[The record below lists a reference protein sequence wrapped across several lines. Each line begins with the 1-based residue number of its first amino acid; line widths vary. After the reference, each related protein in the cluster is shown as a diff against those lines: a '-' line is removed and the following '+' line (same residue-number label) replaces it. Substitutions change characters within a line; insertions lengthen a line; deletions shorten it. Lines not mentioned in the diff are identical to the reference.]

1 MRPLSSIRSSLPT
14 QSRNALA
21 IDFQLGG
28 DGQQPH
34 MAGMVKFTFL
44 LTVAGLLAASSA
56 LTDARAQ
63 TDRRSLIYDLLEQR
77 QSRDPSLPDTIERL
91 PDRPALPDTLRT
103 PDSQRDPIL
112 RPGAP
117 DPTAPRSPLLESDR
131 RQQEQREFQERL
143 DRRER
148 FERQRLLMER

>member
-1 MRPLSSIRSSLPT
+1 
-14 QSRNALA
+14 
-21 IDFQLGG
+21 
-28 DGQQPH
+28 

-77 QSRDPSLPDTIERL
+77 QSRDPAQRDSIERL
-91 PDRPALPDTLRT
+91 PERPALPDTLRT
-103 PDSQRDPIL
+103 PDGPRDPIL
-112 RPGAP
+112 RPGVP

-131 RQQEQREFQERL
+131 RQQEQQNFQERL